1 MTPAH
6 GSCPAPAHGSCQNPG
21 PRKLTARRIVA
32 LIVMLAGAV
41 ASMWLID
48 GRVMRT
54 MQRYHQT
61 PHEIQHSNP
70 DPGDSRHQNGRL
82 CENSG

>member
-1 MTPAH
+1 MTPA
-6 GSCPAPAHGSCQNPG
+6 PGSCQNPG
-21 PRKLTARRIVA
+21 PRKLIVRRTLA

-54 MQRYHQT
+54 MQRHHQT
-61 PHEIQHSNP
+61 PREIQSSNP
-70 DPGDSRHQNGRL
+70 DPG
-82 CENSG
+82 

>member
-1 MTPAH
+1 
-6 GSCPAPAHGSCQNPG
+6 
-21 PRKLTARRIVA
+21 LIVRRIIA

-54 MQRYHQT
+54 MQRYHQV
-61 PHEIQHSNP
+61 PREIQSFNP
-70 DPGDSRHQNGRL
+70 GR
-82 CENSG
+82 